1 MSFLT
6 PFFFLGAAAVAA
18 PILVHLVRRT
28 RARRIQFPAL
38 LFVRQVPQRTIR
50 RRTLQNLLL
59 LVLRCLAILLIVI
72 AFTRPFFTTRAAR
85 NASGA
90 GATVILLDNSLSM
103 RREQL
108 FANAQSRAEAAVN
121 DAASN
126 EQLAVVTYGNRYNLV
141 NRFTNDRNR
150 LLTTIRSSSP
160 GWEGTNYEQA
170 LRGAESLLTELRPNG
185 PKRIVM
191 ISDFQASGWNQAN
204 ATFKL
209 ASDTQLTTLDVG
221 DPNPPAN
228 VAVTNLEARGVV
240 FNQKYSD
247 NLAVQISNFSDT
259 ARDHVEVTFQLNDQT
274 VEKRDIHLDSN
285 DNKVVEF
292 SNFNL
297 NEGANRATIEIAS
310 NDFAHDNRFYFTLRR
325 EVPNKALIIES
336 GARGANDTVHLQSAL
351 TTNDDLPFNFTVKTT
366 GSVDPAAIA
375 ENSLVILNDSGPLPN
390 AVADT
395 IVRFVKAGGQ
405 LIVST
410 GPRTDASTFNK
421 SLESITPAEL
431 KEAVQT
437 KPGESTSIT
446 SVKFDHP
453 IFEIF
458 QQSGRLASAQV
469 IGYYRSEPRNN
480 ASVLARFED
489 GSPALLESLPDKGRV
504 LMFTTSL
511 GPSWNDLPLTP
522 IYLPFIHQMIR
533 YAGSRDDSAW
543 YGLGQT
549 FTVRKEAEGIPAV
562 DSPGGNRL
570 GETRLTAAGDL
581 LVTANE
587 PGFYRVRYPGH
598 PDFAAVDTDGTEGDF
613 RKLDFGQFVSAVTG
627 GAGNAEGSVANSAI
641 TGEETEGRQH
651 IWWSLL
657 LIALLLLVA
666 ESIVARRTKVARMVG

>member
-1 MSFLT
+1 
-6 PFFFLGAAAVAA
+6 VAA

-90 GATVILLDNSLSM
+90 GATLILLDNSLSM

-126 EQLAVVTYGNRYNLV
+126 EQLAVVTFGNRYNLV

-297 NEGANRATIEIAS
+297 NEGANRATIEIAA

>member
-126 EQLAVVTYGNRYNLV
+126 EQLAVVTFGNRYNLV

-297 NEGANRATIEIAS
+297 NEGANRATIEIAA

-390 AVADT
+390 AVADS

-410 GPRTDASTFNK
+410 GPRTDSSTFNK

>member
-1 MSFLT
+1 M
-6 PFFFLGAAAVAA
+6 AA

-126 EQLAVVTYGNRYNLV
+126 EQLAVVTFGNRYNLV

-170 LRGAESLLTELRPNG
+170 LRGAESLLTELRPDG

-297 NEGANRATIEIAS
+297 NEGANRATIEIAA

>member
-126 EQLAVVTYGNRYNLV
+126 EQLAVVTFGNRYNLV

-310 NDFAHDNRFYFTLRR
+310 NDFAYDNRFYFTLRR

-410 GPRTDASTFNK
+410 GPRTDSSTFNK

>member
-1 MSFLT
+1 M
-6 PFFFLGAAAVAA
+6 AA

-108 FANAQSRAEAAVN
+108 FANAQSRAEAAIN

-126 EQLAVVTYGNRYNLV
+126 EQLAVVTFGNRYNLV

-297 NEGANRATIEIAS
+297 NEGANRATIEIAA